1 METDD
6 LDERNDYDLCEDESW
21 SEDSDT
27 DTEEMEQYIH
37 QLVFHL
43 QNAFISRLQY
53 VHRLIPCMYRWG
65 III

>member
-37 QLVFHL
+37 QLVFH
-43 QNAFISRLQY
+43 
-53 VHRLIPCMYRWG
+53 
-65 III
+65 